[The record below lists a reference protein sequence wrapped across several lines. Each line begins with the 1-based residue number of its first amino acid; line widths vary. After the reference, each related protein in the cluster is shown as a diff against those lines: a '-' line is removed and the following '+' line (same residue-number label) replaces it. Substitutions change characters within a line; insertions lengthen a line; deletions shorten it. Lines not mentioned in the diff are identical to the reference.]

1 MMPVISQD
9 AVTARTPGVDL
20 TRCVTVAI
28 DVGKLE
34 GLAGVEDFTG
44 HQLCRPI
51 PFTMNRSG
59 VASMIVAATAAMPR
73 EPVVV
78 RVGVEACG
86 HYHQP
91 VTAAGVL
98 PEGWDLVG
106 LNPAWVTAQ
115 RRVNGTAR
123 RKTDAIDVAAIADLL
138 RAGRGYVIP
147 RPGEALVELTALV
160 AHRRRRVQVR
170 SGLKNQ
176 LNGQLDR
183 AFPGLAGALSDV
195 LGTKV
200 GRLIATDFTD
210 PARLASLGATRFRR
224 YAANRDVRVTV
235 TIAERLVN
243 AAREALPTDT
253 ATVARHIAAADLA
266 LLDDLDDQVD
276 EATVRIGE
284 LIPATPYAILL
295 TGPGWADARVGGYAA
310 AIGDPGRWPTH
321 RQVYRAAGLTP
332 MQYESA
338 GTRRDGK
345 ISREG
350 SVVMR
355 KAILDLGVGLW
366 HQDPAARRYA
376 AGLRERGKPGGIIGC
391 ALGRRANKIAFA
403 MVRDQQPYDPD
414 VWTLEATR

>member
-1 MMPVISQD
+1 MMPVPSQD
-9 AVTARTPGVDL
+9 GVTARTPGVDL
-20 TRCVTVAI
+20 TRCVVVAI
-28 DVGKLE
+28 DVGKRE
-34 GLAGVEDFTG
+34 ALAGVEDFTG
-44 HQLCRPI
+44 TALCRPI
-51 PFTMNRSG
+51 AFAMNRSG
-59 VASMIVAATAAMPR
+59 VDAMVAAVTEAMPAD
-73 EPVVV
+73 PIMV

-98 PEGWDLVG
+98 PVSWELVG

-138 RAGRGYVIP
+138 RAGKGYALP
-147 RPGEALVELTALV
+147 RPGEALIELVAWV
-160 AHRRRRVQVR
+160 AHRNRRVQVR

-183 AFPGLAGALSDV
+183 AFPGLAGCLADV

-200 GRLIATDFTD
+200 GRLVATEFTD
-210 PARLASLGATRFRR
+210 PARLAAMGVTRFRR
-224 YAANRDVRVTV
+224 YAANRDIRVNVTV
-235 TIAERLVN
+235 AQRLVE
-243 AAREALPTDT
+243 AARQALPTET
-253 ATVARHIAAADLA
+253 AIVARTIAAADLA
-266 LLDDLDDQVD
+266 LLADLDGQVA

-284 LIPATPYAILL
+284 LIPATPYAVLL
-295 TGPGWADARVGGYAA
+295 TGPGWADARVGAYAA
-310 AIGDPGRWPTH
+310 AVGDPGRWPSH
-321 RQVYRAAGLTP
+321 RQAYRAAGLTP
-332 MQYESA
+332 SQYESA

-350 SVVMR
+350 SVTMR
-355 KAILDLGVGLW
+355 RAILDLGIGLW

-391 ALGRRANKIAFA
+391 ALARRANKIAFA
-403 MVRDQQPYDPD
+403 MVRDQTPYDPTA
-414 VWTLEATR
+414 WEMTA

>member
-1 MMPVISQD
+1 MMPAISENV
-9 AVTARTPGVDL
+9 VTARTPGVDL
-20 TRCVTVAI
+20 TRCVVVAV
-28 DVGKLE
+28 DVGKHE
-34 GLAGVEDFTG
+34 ALAGVEDFTG
-44 HQLCRPI
+44 TALCRPI
-51 PFTMNRSG
+51 PFAMNRAG
-59 VASMIVAATAAMPR
+59 VERMVAAAIAAMPAD
-73 EPVVV
+73 PVVV

-98 PEGWDLVG
+98 PEWWELVG

-138 RAGRGYVIP
+138 RAGKGYQLP
-147 RPGEALVELTALV
+147 RPGEALVELAAWV
-160 AHRRRRVQVR
+160 AHRNRRVQVR

-183 AFPGLAGALSDV
+183 AFPGLAGCLADV

-200 GRLIATDFTD
+200 GRLVATEFTD
-210 PARLASLGATRFRR
+210 PARLAAMGVARFRR
-224 YAANRDVRVTV
+224 YAANRDIRVNV
-235 TIAERLVN
+235 AVAERLVE
-243 AAREALPTDT
+243 AARQALPTET
-253 ATVARHIAAADLA
+253 AIVARTIAAADLA
-266 LLDDLDDQVD
+266 LLADLDGQVA

-284 LIPATPYAILL
+284 LIPATPYAVLL
-295 TGPGWADARVGGYAA
+295 TGPGWADARVGAYAA
-310 AIGDPGRWPTH
+310 AVSDPGRWPSH

-332 MQYESA
+332 SQYESA

-350 SVVMR
+350 NVDLR
-355 KAILDLGVGLW
+355 RAILDLGVGLW

-376 AGLRERGKPGGIIGC
+376 AGLRKRGKPGGIIGC

-403 MVRDQQPYDPD
+403 MVRDQTTYAPTA
-414 VWTLEATR
+414 WEAIA